1 MVIYIAI
8 GMLFTAN
15 QIFAISKGEWINFIV
30 MTRNS
35 LKMHKGDV
43 KMVTSPSGDTK

>member
-15 QIFAISKGEWINFIV
+15 QIFAISKGEWIKFIV

-35 LKMHKGDV
+35 LKMHKGDA